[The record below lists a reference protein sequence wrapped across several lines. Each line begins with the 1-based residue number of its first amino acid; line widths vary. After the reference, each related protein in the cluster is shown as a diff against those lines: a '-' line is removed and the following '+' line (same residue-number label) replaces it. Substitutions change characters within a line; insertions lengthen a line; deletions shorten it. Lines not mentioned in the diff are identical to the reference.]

1 MVALRSMRSDF
12 KCKGNSGLQRN
23 TENSGVFWGAGVVVK
38 VFCVFSSVLA
48 IARRNPA
55 DAKWPPGFRK
65 IGVFLRKRGIDV
77 SGDGLSA

>member
-1 MVALRSMRSDF
+1 MVA
-12 KCKGNSGLQRN
+12 
-23 TENSGVFWGAGVVVK
+23 K

-77 SGDGLSA
+77 SGDGLSASWENQ